1 MSGKDCV
8 RFADLL
14 VGLAAMQPGAVH
26 GACVAEVR
34 CRFIF
39 RLYDRDANM
48 ALDRDEFRCAPLLP
62 SPHALVHH
70 RPHRAMKAR
79 HRHSSAS
86 RRRPSPLLVR
96 AAD

>member
-1 MSGKDCV
+1 MTRVIASHRSFVRSCRTLAISGKDCV

-39 RLYDRDANM
+39 RLYDRDSDM
-48 ALDRDEFRCAPLLP
+48 FLDHHEFRCV
-62 SPHALVHH
+62 AL
-70 RPHRAMKAR
+70 A
-79 HRHSSAS
+79 
-86 RRRPSPLLVR
+86 LFF
-96 AAD
+96 AAETMFSCPDA